1 MIETGVGALAL
12 AGFAALLAWWA
23 RSAHTGSLPRN
34 ALLGYRSRLT
44 LHDAEAWRVVNRAT
58 SASVYVAAPGTAF
71 GAVLSI
77 VLAPTVGPDA
87 AAAALGTAVVWALV
101 WIIVGFFPASGLA
114 RICARGP
121 TPAVTPQRSAS
132 RSCTARARSTPAR
145 FSLTSRRRAAGA
157 SAWAASHWRVASRS
171 AREASGAGYSP
182 VIR

>member
-58 SASVYVAAPGTAF
+58 SASVYVAAAGTAF

-101 WIIVGFFPASGLA
+101 WIILGFFPA
-114 RICARGP
+114 RR
-121 TPAVTPQRSAS
+121 AS
-132 RSCTARARSTPAR
+132 REYK
-145 FSLTSRRRAAGA
+145 RAA
-157 SAWAASHWRVASRS
+157 RRP
-171 AREASGAGYSP
+171 R
-182 VIR
+182 